1 MMGSVIKNKYK
12 CYFLNRLGRKGR
24 LYTGYLL
31 IVQLNVHD
39 FVVEERNNKHS
50 VNWRPEG
57 PKNSFWDCPLLS
69 QGLDEP
75 PSLPAPLSEGMDPP
89 LPTSN
94 FIWEPHP
101 ENLNWHVVCLLTS
114 FQGET
119 ATFSWLFI
127 SVEQT
132 GLRLF
137 AIPNQCA
144 TPVHECWLRTAFIES
159 PTAQAVIREEPFDY
173 QVFVEMRICWR
184 SPKRQWT
191 DWGTEQDL
199 KALSMLKARVEDD
212 PKGWDKHI
220 V

>member
-1 MMGSVIKNKYK
+1 MMGSVIINKSK
-12 CYFLNRLGRKGR
+12 CYFLNIRGRKGR

-31 IVQLNVHD
+31 IVQLNVHN
-39 FVVEERNNKHS
+39 FVVKERNNIHS
-50 VNWRPEG
+50 VNWRP
-57 PKNSFWDCPLLS
+57 PPLF
-69 QGLDEP
+69 LDETEARRAEKFFVRLP
-75 PSLPAPLSEGMDPP
+75 PLVSGSGWPPPPDPLSPHPLSEGLDPS

-94 FIWEPHP
+94 FIWGAPP

-127 SVEQT
+127 AVEQT

-144 TPVHECWLRTAFIES
+144 TPVHECWLRTDFIES

-191 DWGTEQDL
+191 DWGTEQNL
-199 KALSMLKARVEDD
+199 KA
-212 PKGWDKHI
+212 
-220 V
+220 

>member
-1 MMGSVIKNKYK
+1 MYETAEIGTLYQTSAVIFLLSNQTFTTSSSKSVTV
-12 CYFLNRLGRKGR
+12 
-24 LYTGYLL
+24 YTL
-31 IVQLNVHD
+31 
-39 FVVEERNNKHS
+39 
-50 VNWRPEG
+50 WTEG
-57 PKNSFWDCPLLS
+57 PLLFLDQTETKFFWDCPFFS
-69 QGLDEP
+69 QGLDDAP
-75 PSLPAPLSEGMDPP
+75 PPLLSEGLDSP

-94 FIWEPHP
+94 FLWEPHP

-119 ATFSWLFI
+119 STFTWLFI
-127 SVEQT
+127 AVEQT

-173 QVFVEMRICWR
+173 EVFVEMRICWR

-199 KALSMLKARVEDD
+199 KA
-212 PKGWDKHI
+212 
-220 V
+220 

>member
-1 MMGSVIKNKYK
+1 MTSWSKSVTI
-12 CYFLNRLGRKGR
+12 
-24 LYTGYLL
+24 YTLWTGGPPL
-31 IVQLNVHD
+31 I
-39 FVVEERNNKHS
+39 
-50 VNWRPEG
+50 
-57 PKNSFWDCPLLS
+57 
-69 QGLDEP
+69 LDETEARRAEKFFLRLP
-75 PSLPAPLSEGMDPP
+75 ALVSGSGWPSLSPTPLSEGMDPP

-119 ATFSWLFI
+119 ATLSWLFI
-127 SVEQT
+127 AVEQT
-132 GLRLF
+132 GL
-137 AIPNQCA
+137 QCA

-159 PTAQAVIREEPFDY
+159 PTTQAVIREEPFDY

-212 PKGWDKHI
+212 PKGWDKRI

>member
-1 MMGSVIKNKYK
+1 MSKKSNLIMMGSVIINKSK
-12 CYFLNRLGRKGR
+12 CYFLNIRGRKGR

-31 IVQLNVHD
+31 IVQLNVHN
-39 FVVEERNNKHS
+39 FVVKERNNIHS
-50 VNWRPEG
+50 VNWRPPLIFRRNWG
-57 PKNSFWDCPLLS
+57 PKGRKIFF
-69 QGLDEP
+69 ETA
-75 PSLPAPLSEGMDPP
+75 PSCLRVWMNPP
-89 LPTSN
+89 LPQPPYLKVWIRHCLHPILSG
-94 FIWEPHP
+94 EPHP

-127 SVEQT
+127 AVEQT
-132 GLRLF
+132 GLGLF

-191 DWGTEQDL
+191 DWGTEEDL
-199 KALSMLKARVEDD
+199 KA
-212 PKGWDKHI
+212 
-220 V
+220 